1 MRYFIIII
9 LSLLNAINLQ
19 AQCIE
24 GDCKNGKGYYFYS
37 SDSSSYK
44 GEFKNG
50 KQHGV
55 GEYYYSTGSVYKGEW
70 KNGDRHGKGVY
81 KNIGG
86 EIYEGDFVNDLYNG
100 QGKYT
105 WPSGSYYI
113 GSFVNSMFDGEGE
126 MHYATGKVKKGI
138 FKGDTLF
145 KGEIYFVD
153 SHATY
158 STFTGDTNSTLIIDG
173 AGVIDDNTKKII
185 SDLLWKEYHQ
195 TTNTIMVMTIETL
208 NGENLE
214 NYATQTFNRLQ
225 LGKTN
230 KNNGLLFLVA
240 VKDRKMR
247 MEVGYGLEGTL
258 PDLLTQRI
266 QQQDVIPYFK
276 EGNMSQGILSGVQ
289 GILKVL
295 ASPENANLYQAIG
308 NDIQPKGNKLRR
320 DPIGYSYIFVLL
332 SFALIAYWAY
342 LGKAARLI
350 YYILFGVCLSVMHSA
365 IILSTFT
372 RIPEFIS
379 GCIGFMLH
387 VSIYIIVRK
396 YKAGKIIP
404 TDKKSWLHLF
414 FEQNATTMTSS
425 NSSGSSYSSSSYS
438 GRSSSYSSSSS
449 SRSSSSSSWSG
460 GGSSGGGGSS
470 SSW

>member
-1 MRYFIIII
+1 MRYFIIVI

-55 GEYYYSTGSVYKGEW
+55 GEYNYSTGSVYNGEW
-70 KNGDRHGKGVY
+70 KNGERNGKGVY

-86 EIYEGDFVNDLYNG
+86 EIYEGEFVNDLYNG

-113 GSFVNSMFDGEGE
+113 GSFVNNMFDGEGE
-126 MHYATGKVKKGI
+126 MHYPTGKVKKGI
-138 FKGDTLF
+138 FKWDTLF
-145 KGEIYFVD
+145 KGEEYFID
-153 SHATY
+153 GKATY
-158 STFTGDTNSTLIIDG
+158 TVFSGDTNSTLIIDG
-173 AGVIDDNTKKII
+173 AGLIDDNTKKTI
-185 SDLLWKEYHQ
+185 SDLLWQEYER
-195 TTNTIMVMTIETL
+195 TTNTIMVMTIESL

-214 NYATQTFNRLQ
+214 TYANQTFNRLQ
-225 LGKTN
+225 LGKGD
-230 KNNGLLFLVA
+230 KNNGLLFLIV

-266 QQQDVIPYFK
+266 QQNDVIPYFK
-276 EGNMSQGILSGVQ
+276 DGNISQGILSGVQ
-289 GILKVL
+289 SILNNL
-295 ASPENANLYQAIG
+295 NSPNTTSAYQSSNTTSHSNNTG
-308 NDIQPKGNKLRR
+308 LHR
-320 DPIGYSYIFVLL
+320 DAIGYSYLFVIL
-332 SFALIAYWAY
+332 SWILIAYWAY

-350 YYILFGVCLSVMHSA
+350 YYILFGVCFSVMHSA

-372 RIPEFIS
+372 QIPEFIS
-379 GCIGFMLH
+379 GCIGFMLQ

-396 YKAGKIIP
+396 IKAGKIIP

-414 FEQNATTMTSS
+414 FEQNATTM
-425 NSSGSSYSSSSYS
+425 SSSSS
-438 GRSSSYSSSSS
+438 GGGSYSSSSS
-449 SRSSSSSSWSG
+449 FRSSSSSSSSSSRSWSG